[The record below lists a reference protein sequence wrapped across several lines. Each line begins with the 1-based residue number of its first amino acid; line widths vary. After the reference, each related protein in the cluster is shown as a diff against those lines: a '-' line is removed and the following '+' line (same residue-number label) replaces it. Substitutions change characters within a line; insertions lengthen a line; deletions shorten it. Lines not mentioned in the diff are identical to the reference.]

1 MCWWLQHQTI
11 TSVYKIKSNAMTFAL
26 LFKWIMQQWPTHYKP
41 YKGGKTTHIVWQ
53 WLLCYIGCKGSQ
65 NNNNKTQ
72 YDGPRFIAQI
82 NNMAIIVVL
91 PKEIKILETCNMVMA
106 TILLHIIQSFKKKP
120 HTQCNGHQTIIKCG
134 YQFLK
139 IICITNFFNHNL
151 AIIFMWKKIQRFIL
165 FRYGCHAFE
174 T

>member
-1 MCWWLQHQTI
+1 
-11 TSVYKIKSNAMTFAL
+11 MTFAL
-26 LFKWIMQQWPTHYKP
+26 LLKWIMQQWPTHYKP

-72 YDGPRFIAQI
+72 YDGPHFIAQM

-106 TILLHIIQSFKKKP
+106 TMLLHIITKFSKKTT
-120 HTQCNGHQTIIKCG
+120 HTQCNGQQTIIKCG
-134 YQFLK
+134 YQFFKNNMHHKLLQPQFGNN
-139 IICITNFFNHNL
+139 IHV
-151 AIIFMWKKIQRFIL
+151 KKKSKVHIV
-165 FRYGCHAFE
+165 
-174 T
+174 